1 VQLPCRSTPAS
12 GFPGGQPV
20 GQALPEALLSTSFC
34 WIECLPGVPFA
45 IPLIGHFNGRVLRD
59 ISHLP
64 EPSLPV
70 DLWIIGVEQL
80 IRRQIGYTFLGS
92 AVLLAGRSAD

>member
-1 VQLPCRSTPAS
+1 MPFRR
-12 GFPGGQPV
+12 PV
-20 GQALPEALLSTSFC
+20 RHT
-34 WIECLPGVPFA
+34 
-45 IPLIGHFNGRVLRD
+45 LIGHSNGRVLRD

-92 AVLLAGRSAD
+92 AVLVAGRSADQSGR